1 MRKTALA
8 LVLAFTLSAAP
19 AAAVDPD
26 PSTGQTIYLP
36 VYSHIWHGD
45 LKGDGSPE
53 RLLVSTL
60 VSIRNTDPHRPITV
74 QLADYYDT
82 DGKLIRHY
90 ASEPRVIG
98 PMGTIEYFINLTDT
112 SGGSGAN
119 FLIAWAAP
127 QPVSQPVVEGVHAYF
142 RGTQSLGF
150 VTTGRVIADRTPAR

>member
-1 MRKTALA
+1 MRKTLVAIALA
-8 LVLAFTLSAAP
+8 VGMAQP
-19 AAAVDPD
+19 AVAVES
-26 PSTGQTIYLP
+26 STGQTIYLP

-60 VSIRNTDPHRPITV
+60 VSIRNTDAHQAITLR
-74 QLADYYDT
+74 QADYYDT

-90 ASEPRVIG
+90 ADQPKAIG
-98 PMGTIEYFINLTDT
+98 PMATVEYFINLTDT

-119 FLIAWAAP
+119 FVIRWNAA
-127 QPVSQPVVEGVHAYF
+127 QPVSQPVIEGVHAYF

-150 VTTGRVIADRTPAR
+150 VTTGRVTAEDGPAQ